1 MKTIT
6 NICYCEEHE
15 QYLDLHLPDCES
27 FPVFVY
33 FHGGGLKAGDKGANT
48 LLYTYLAEHGVAV
61 VTANYR
67 LYPDAHYPDFLLD
80 SAKAVAWTL
89 KNIGTYGKATGIYV
103 GGSSAGGY
111 LSQMLCFDESWLLA
125 HGIEPSAISGYLLDA
140 GQPTCH
146 FSVLSERGLDP
157 RRVIIDET
165 APLYHIDGRA
175 SYPPMGIIVSDH
187 DIPNRYEQTL
197 LLMSTL
203 KQFGH
208 SEKVSLTLMRGTHCA
223 YVESVDENGDS
234 VLGKLALTFIRN
246 VEQTKCP

>member
-1 MKTIT
+1 MKTIA

-48 LLYTYLAEHGVAV
+48 LLYKYLAEHGVAV

-89 KNIGTYGKATGIYV
+89 KNIGIYGKATGIYV

-165 APLYHIDGRA
+165 SPLYHIDDRRVYA
-175 SYPPMGIIVSDH
+175 PMLIIVSDN
-187 DIPNRYEQTL
+187 DMQNRYEQTML
-197 LLMSTL
+197 LVSTL
-203 KQFGH
+203 KHFGH
-208 SEKVSLTLMRGTHCA
+208 TENVSLRLMHGKHCEHTRA
-223 YVESVDENGDS
+223 ADENGDS
-234 VLGKLALTFIRN
+234 VFGKMVIEFISKRN
-246 VEQTKCP
+246 VQ